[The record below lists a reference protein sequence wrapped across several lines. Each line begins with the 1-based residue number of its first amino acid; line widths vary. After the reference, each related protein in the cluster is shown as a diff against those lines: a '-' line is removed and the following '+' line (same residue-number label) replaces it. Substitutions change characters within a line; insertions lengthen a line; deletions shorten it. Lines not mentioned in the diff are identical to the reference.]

1 MERNNQNSYDGSSLD
16 MDELGSHQDE
26 PLPKRNSRSGAIC
39 LAFFVIFLIISI
51 PLSSVSG
58 LYPGPFLFFTIV
70 FVALCCACS
79 SRRSDSTERTV
90 FVPQSV
96 PKKEGSIAST
106 TMNSVPSIKRPISN
120 SNNNNDDMSIRD
132 AIYCPACGEKLPAD
146 ARFCSKCGETIRET

>member
-1 MERNNQNSYDGSSLD
+1 MERNNQKSYDGSPLD

-26 PLPKRNSRSGAIC
+26 SPLSRNSHSGAVC
-39 LAFFVIFLIISI
+39 LAFFVIFLILSI

-58 LYPGPFLFFTIV
+58 FFPGPFFFFTIV

-79 SRRSDSTERTV
+79 SRRSDSSDKTV

-96 PKKEGSIAST
+96 PKKEGVNAST
-106 TMNSVPSIKRPISN
+106 TMNSVSSIKRPISK
-120 SNNNNDDMSIRD
+120 SNDDDDNLSPRD

-146 ARFCSKCGETIRET
+146 ARFCSKCGETIRQI